1 MIACEVV
8 RDCQI
13 LVLDNPV
20 YNMDYEEQVDIISS
34 LKEIVNTN
42 KIVIMTLEQPAID
55 ILRQFDKLLLLQ
67 EGCEVYSGYIDDIK
81 ETLEEYNVKLP
92 DCCDPVDYLY
102 NVLNMSD
109 RAFKNL
115 NEDIFKERMNHGYN
129 LQTKENIIR
138 MIKDN

>member
-20 YNMDYEEQVDIISS
+20 YNMGYEEQVDIISS

-67 EGCEVYSGYIDDIK
+67 
-81 ETLEEYNVKLP
+81 
-92 DCCDPVDYLY
+92 
-102 NVLNMSD
+102 
-109 RAFKNL
+109 
-115 NEDIFKERMNHGYN
+115 
-129 LQTKENIIR
+129 
-138 MIKDN
+138 